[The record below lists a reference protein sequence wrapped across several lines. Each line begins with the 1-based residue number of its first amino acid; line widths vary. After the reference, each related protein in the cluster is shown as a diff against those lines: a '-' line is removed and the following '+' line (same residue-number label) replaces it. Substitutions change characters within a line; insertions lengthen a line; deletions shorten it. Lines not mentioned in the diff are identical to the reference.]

1 MDYVVID
8 ILKEGFTIAHPPTHT
23 GFSFFEALGL
33 SVTADTRHPNMQ
45 AKRVSSKFEEGG
57 VPLGTSSSGPPT
69 TLKALTMLVGWLV
82 REKLVVEGHRHF
94 RIMT

>member
-33 SVTADTRHPNMQ
+33 SVTADTRHPNMP
-45 AKRVSSKFEEGG
+45 AKRVSSKIEEGG
-57 VPLGTSSSGPPT
+57 GPPGHK
-69 TLKALTMLVGWLV
+69 LQWPPHDLESLDDVSWLVGSWKAC
-82 REKLVVEGHRHF
+82 RGP
-94 RIMT
+94 